1 MTYSNH
7 SRPEIMLPGEMIIIF
22 SLATRYCS
30 IKISNETLNTMTE
43 AMLAEGID
51 RLEQAVRLR
60 LQIRLFRSGG
70 RIA

>member
-30 IKISNETLNTMTE
+30 IKISNEKHLHH
-43 AMLAEGID
+43 D
-51 RLEQAVRLR
+51 RGNV
-60 LQIRLFRSGG
+60 G
-70 RIA
+70 